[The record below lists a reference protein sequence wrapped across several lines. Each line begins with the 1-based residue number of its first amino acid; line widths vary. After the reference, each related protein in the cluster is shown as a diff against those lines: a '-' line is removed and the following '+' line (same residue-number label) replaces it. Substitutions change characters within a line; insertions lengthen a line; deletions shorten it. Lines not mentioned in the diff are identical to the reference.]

1 MKTLKQIEAKIR
13 DLEAKKSARLEVIN
27 INKETLHSQVNRIK
41 YTITKTLTEDP
52 TLGER
57 IKTLFREQGIK
68 NVSVLTAIG
77 MIIGVVEAVIS
88 TSSSAPTPKPTN
100 KSDVKDWVK
109 KQLTNLRT
117 ILTNLAGKAATALSG
132 IIGSIVS

>member
-1 MKTLKQIEAKIR
+1 M
-13 DLEAKKSARLEVIN
+13 EAKKSARLEVIN

-41 YTITKTLTEDP
+41 DTITKTLKEDP

-77 MIIGVVEAVIS
+77 MIIGVVVEAFIS
-88 TSSSAPTPKPTN
+88 TSSSAPTPKPPN

-109 KQLTNLRT
+109 KN
-117 ILTNLAGKAATALSG
+117 N
-132 IIGSIVS
+132 